1 MRYFVKPD
9 SITRQIWGDADVI
22 LLIFAGSAAEFALN
36 KAVDWLFFTGKL
48 PADPI
53 GRLFSTVTYAQEIVF
68 AEEEKAVKAINRMGA
83 IHGGVE
89 QKRGAQIPDWAYRDV
104 LYMLIA
110 YSEKAFETLHRPLT
124 DSEREEV
131 FQTFRRVGE
140 GLHILDLP
148 ATYADWTPDRARHLE
163 QDLAYSNFSEQLF
176 TRYRDALGD
185 WRFDLLRQAMSILV
199 PESVRVMLKLP
210 AKPLL
215 ASTIGLY
222 GVLNSLGLRSLVQRV
237 LLPTAYLK
245 QIRGLDRAVA
255 GSTVR

>member
-1 MRYFVKPD
+1 MRYFVKPN

-36 KAVDWLFFTGKL
+36 RAVDWLFFTGKL

-68 AEEEKAVKAINRMGA
+68 AEDEKAMKAINRMGA
-83 IHGGVE
+83 VHGGVE
-89 QKRGAQIPDWAYRDV
+89 QKRGAPIPDWAYRDV

-124 DSEREEV
+124 DPEREEV

-140 GLHILDLP
+140 GMHIPDLP
-148 ATYADWTPDRARHLE
+148 VTYADWTLDRQRHLE
-163 QDLAYSNFSEQLF
+163 QDLAYSHFSETLF
-176 TRYRDALGD
+176 ERYRAALGD
-185 WRFDLLRQAMSILV
+185 WRYDLLRQAMSILV

-215 ASTIGLY
+215 SSTIWLY

-245 QIRGLDRAVA
+245 QIRGLDRAEV
-255 GSTVR
+255 